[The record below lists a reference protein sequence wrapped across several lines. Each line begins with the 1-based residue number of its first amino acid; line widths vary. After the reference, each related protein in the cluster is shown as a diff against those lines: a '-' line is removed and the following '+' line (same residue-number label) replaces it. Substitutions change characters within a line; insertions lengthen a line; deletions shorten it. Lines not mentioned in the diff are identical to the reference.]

1 MNTNKFYIT
10 NYRWLKY
17 SHNSCRYDVFSTLYI
32 FLLFDYIN
40 ANLSIMNDKIKNIHV
55 FFEDIKKEKSE
66 NALNKLW
73 EYCIRNKNDI
83 EKTEINNIVVVNC
96 FRTK

>member
-1 MNTNKFYIT
+1 
-10 NYRWLKY
+10 
-17 SHNSCRYDVFSTLYI
+17 
-32 FLLFDYIN
+32 
-40 ANLSIMNDKIKNIHV
+40 MNDKIKNIHV

-83 EKTEINNIVVVNC
+83 EKQ
-96 FRTK
+96 K